1 MIPVWFTCVVLS
13 GYFPCKVIIDSNLRD
28 TLVYGWSL
36 CSHESFDYVNYDNLV
51 VENDDTKNDWLS
63 YRACLAYVANIIII
77 IIIII
82 NQLNLANNLFKN
94 D

>member
-1 MIPVWFTCVVLS
+1 M
-13 GYFPCKVIIDSNLRD
+13 IIDSNLRD
-28 TLVYGWSL
+28 TLGYGWGL
-36 CSHESFDYVNYDNLV
+36 CSHESFDYVNYDYLI

-63 YRACLAYVANIIII
+63 YHACLAYVANNNN
-77 IIIII
+77 IIII